1 MGLEVIKEVYR
12 KKAEERERLRIKV
25 IKDAFKVLEK
35 LKEEVSFKD
44 AYIFGSAAQ
53 PHQFTEFS
61 DIDIAFTELEKDKLF
76 FVVSFLSSH
85 LQRDVNVV
93 HIEDIHFKDKI
104 LKEGIKWKK
113 D

>member
-85 LQRDVNVV
+85 LQRDVNVI
-93 HIEDIHFKDKI
+93 HIEDIHFKNKI
-104 LKEGIKWKK
+104 LKEGIKWKN